1 MASRAGV
8 RRVVV
13 VAVVTGSAVV
23 GNHRV
28 RSVQRVIVVVDGKT
42 GRFPAGGGMAG
53 RTIGGYPQGAVVGI
67 VCLVVI
73 GRMAAGAGIRCVVV
87 VAVVAN
93 IAVVRDGGVR
103 SGQRVKTIVVHG
115 RWHPCRF
122 AVAGSAVRR
131 ELLCNVVGIG
141 RLVVIGRMASRAG
154 VRRVV
159 VVAVVTG
166 SAVVGNHRVRSVQR
180 VIVVVDG
187 KTGRFPAG
195 GGMAGRT
202 IGGYPQGAVV
212 GIVCL
217 VVIGRMAAGAG
228 IRCVVVVA
236 VVANIAVV
244 RDGGVRSGQRVK
256 TIVVHGRRHPCRFAV
271 AGGAVRRELLCN
283 VVWIGRLVVVG
294 RMATCTGIRRV
305 VVVAVVAGGAF
316 VGDHRM
322 CAVQRVVVVVD
333 GKTGRF
339 PANIRMAGRT
349 IGGYPQGAVVWIG
362 RLVVIGC
369 MAARTGV
376 RRVGIVAVVASIAIA

>member
-1 MASRAGV
+1 MTAHTGIRSVGVISIVAGI
-8 RRVVV
+8 
-13 VAVVTGSAVV
+13 AIV
-23 GNHRV
+23 GNGSMRTV
-28 RSVQRVIVVVDGKT
+28 ERVIG
-42 GRFPAGGGMAG
+42 
-53 RTIGGYPQGAVVGI
+53 
-67 VCLVVI
+67 VVI
-73 GRMAAGAGIRCVVV
+73 KSRRYPGC
-87 VAVVAN
+87 
-93 IAVVRDGGVR
+93 
-103 SGQRVKTIVVHG
+103 
-115 RWHPCRF
+115 F
-122 AVAGSAVRR
+122 AVATGTVCG
-131 ELLCNVVGIG
+131 ELLCCVVGIG
-141 RLVVIGRMASRAG
+141 RLVVIRRMASRAG

-180 VIVVVDG
+180 VIGVVNG
-187 KTGRFPAG
+187 ECGRVPAI

-202 IGGYPQGAVV
+202 IGRYGQRNVV
-212 GIVCL
+212 RIGRL
-217 VVIGRMAAGAG
+217 VVIRRMASRAG

-294 RMATCTGIRRV
+294 RMATCTGIRCV
-305 VVVAVVAGGAF
+305 VVVAVVAGGTF
-316 VGDHRM
+316 VGDRRM
-322 CAVQRVVVVVD
+322 RTVQRVVVVVD

-349 IGGYPQGAVVWIG
+349 IGGYPQGAVVGIG